1 MLHIFY
7 SFVDGRAGGL
17 SFWLHISG
25 PSQSFGGIIE
35 MVSMGSPRSCLWATT
50 IIIYINIKHQYFR
63 LWWMNVDYLDQSMY
77 NPREFLL

>member
-1 MLHIFY
+1 MMLHIFY

-35 MVSMGSPRSCLWATT
+35 MSTWVVQEAVYGQPQL
-50 IIIYINIKHQYFR
+50 
-63 LWWMNVDYLDQSMY
+63 
-77 NPREFLL
+77 